1 LALKPN
7 GIVTV
12 EFPHLLRLIAGNQ
25 FDTIYHEHF
34 SYFSFSTAEGIFRNH
49 GFRVFEVEETPT
61 HGGSLRLYAC
71 HEEAPIQP
79 IECGVLQLRERE
91 IAAGVLD
98 LKTYSGFGE
107 RVRETKRSLL
117 DLLIALKRE
126 AKSVV
131 GYGAPAKG
139 NTLLNYCGIGKDFL
153 DYTVDISPHKQNHF
167 LPGTHIPIYP
177 PERIQRTQPDYIL
190 ILPWNL
196 RDEIIEQ
203 LSDVRRWGGRFIIP
217 IPKPEVVE

>member
-1 LALKPN
+1 
-7 GIVTV
+7 
-12 EFPHLLRLIAGNQ
+12 
-25 FDTIYHEHF
+25 
-34 SYFSFSTAEGIFRNH
+34 
-49 GFRVFEVEETPT
+49 
-61 HGGSLRLYAC
+61 
-71 HEEAPIQP
+71 
-79 IECGVLQLRERE
+79 LRE
-91 IAAGVLD
+91 

-107 RVRETKRSLL
+107 SVRETKRSLL
-117 DLLIALKRE
+117 QLLIGLKRTG
-126 AKSVV
+126 KSVV

-139 NTLLNYCGIGKDFL
+139 NTLLNYCGIGNDFL
-153 DYTVDISPHKQNHF
+153 DYTVDASPHKQNHF
-167 LPGTHIPIYP
+167 LPGTHIPIYS